1 MPPHTHCT
9 DFYQNDKTKYVSV
22 VFLFNV
28 LFISDSI
35 FSHVVLIP
43 SIVSV
48 DYNNLV
54 KN

>member
-22 VFLFNV
+22 NV
-28 LFISDSI
+28 FISDSI

>member
-9 DFYQNDKTKYVSV
+9 DFYQNDKTKYVCV

-28 LFISDSI
+28 FISDSI